1 ESVAAYGDLFAGIEP
16 VPVRRAANAYVR
28 SIEGHQTGQ
37 VYILE

>member
-1 ESVAAYGDLFAGIEP
+1 
-16 VPVRRAANAYVR
+16 RAANAYVR